1 MKNKEELNGEE
12 YDSLNDRKTNSSL
25 PCSLQEIKEE
35 GELID
40 GLESDFKEST
50 CSMKEGS
57 IQGSVFAL
65 SSLAL
70 GTGALAL
77 PIRCTQIGCFWLC
90 LSIILIAFTTF
101 WTLSNLINSARTVNG
116 KEYST
121 SVKRIIG
128 KIPAILIDIILMLYI
143 FGVIIQF
150 NVIIYSLIG
159 RSIYEFFIDK
169 KEYTDFSLFNEGKW
183 SSVSLK
189 YPIMLGLSILIIPLC
204 LLKDIS
210 KMRFAS
216 MLGICSLCYTIIVI
230 IIESPW
236 FYSNYRNNKYKKED
250 PKTHANWFD
259 ISKGFTSE
267 LNFFTSIA
275 TVFFI
280 FACHQ
285 GAFPVYKSLKNNNEK
300 RINKVFFRSMC
311 LILIIYLSVAICGF
325 MTDPLTEEPLIIF
338 RKSIFENDIFMNIAK
353 ISLAL
358 DLYLSIPA
366 NYNSFRASFFLL
378 VFNTDKIDTWRNIFL
393 TIPLI
398 LLTTFIGAI
407 FEDILSYISLLG
419 GFCCSIICFLIP
431 GSLMIATSIEKVF
444 SLKNILRLVVLG
456 IFGIIGLS
464 AAVLTV
470 IKMFSKK

>member
-1 MKNKEELNGEE
+1 MENNEEIC
-12 YDSLNDRKTNSSL
+12 DSLNDRKTDDFL
-25 PCSLQEIKEE
+25 PCSSNLKEFKEE
-35 GELID
+35 GDLID
-40 GLESDFKEST
+40 ELESDLKEST

-57 IQGSVFAL
+57 IQGSVFTL

-70 GTGALAL
+70 GTGAFAI
-77 PIRCTQIGCFWLC
+77 PIRCTQIGCFWFS
-90 LSIILIAFTTF
+90 LSIILVAFITF
-101 WTLSNLINSARTVNG
+101 LVLSNLIKSARTVHG
-116 KEYST
+116 EEYST

-128 KIPAILIDIILMLYI
+128 KIPAILIDIILMLYL

-159 RSIYEFFIDK
+159 RSVYEFFIDK
-169 KEYTDFSLFNEGKW
+169 QQYTDFSSYNEGKW
-183 SSVSLK
+183 NSISLK
-189 YPIMLGLSILIIPLC
+189 YPIMFGLSILLIPLC

-216 MLGICSLCYTIIVI
+216 MLGICSLCYSIIVI

-236 FYSNYRNNKYKKED
+236 FYLDYRNNKYKKDE

-259 ISKGFTSE
+259 ITKGFTSE

-300 RINKVFFRSMC
+300 RINKVFFRSIF
-311 LILIIYLSVAICGF
+311 LVLIIYLFVAICGF
-325 MTDPLTEEPLIIF
+325 MTDPISQEPLIIF
-338 RKSIFENDIFMNIAK
+338 RKSIFKNDFFMNIAK

-378 VFNTDKIDTWRNIFL
+378 VFNTDKIDTWRNVFL
-393 TIPLI
+393 TIPFL

-419 GFCCSIICFLIP
+419 GFCCSIICFIIP
-431 GSLMIATSIEKVF
+431 GSLIVASSKEKVF
-444 SLKNILRLVVLG
+444 SLRNILILVILG
-456 IFGIIGLS
+456 ILGTL
-464 AAVLTV
+464 
-470 IKMFSKK
+470 

>member
-1 MKNKEELNGEE
+1 MENNEEKG
-12 YDSLNDRKTNSSL
+12 DSLNDRKTNDSL
-25 PCSLQEIKEE
+25 PCSSNLKEFKEE
-35 GELID
+35 GDLID
-40 GLESDFKEST
+40 ELESDLKEST

-57 IQGSVFAL
+57 IQGSVFTL

-70 GTGALAL
+70 GTGAFAL
-77 PIRCTQIGCFWLC
+77 PIRATQIGCFWLS
-90 LSIILIAFTTF
+90 LSIIIVAFITF
-101 WTLSNLINSARTVNG
+101 WVLSNLIKSARTVHG
-116 KEYST
+116 EEYST

-128 KIPAILIDIILMLYI
+128 KIPAILIDIILMLYL

-159 RSIYEFFIDK
+159 RSVYEFFIDK
-169 KEYTDFSLFNEGKW
+169 EQYTDFSSYNEGKW

-189 YPIMLGLSILIIPLC
+189 YPIMFGLSILLIPLC

-236 FYSNYRNNKYKKED
+236 FYLDYRNNKYKKDE

-259 ISKGFTSE
+259 LSKGFTSE

-300 RINKVFFRSMC
+300 RINKVFFRSIC
-311 LILIIYLSVAICGF
+311 LILIIYLFVAICGF
-325 MTDPLTEEPLIIF
+325 MTDPLSEEPLIIF
-338 RKSIFENDIFMNIAK
+338 RKSIFKNDIFMNIAK
-353 ISLAL
+353 IALAL

-378 VFNTDKIDTWRNIFL
+378 VFNTDIIDTWRNIFL
-393 TIPLI
+393 TVPFL

-431 GSLMIATSIEKVF
+431 GSLIIASSKEKVF
-444 SLKNILRLVVLG
+444 SLKNILILVILG
-456 IFGIIGLS
+456 ILGIIGLS

-470 IKMFSKK
+470 IKMTTKKK

>member
-1 MKNKEELNGEE
+1 MENNEEKG
-12 YDSLNDRKTNSSL
+12 DSLNERKTNDSL
-25 PCSLQEIKEE
+25 PCSSNLKEFKEE
-35 GELID
+35 GDLID
-40 GLESDFKEST
+40 ELESDLKEST

-57 IQGSVFAL
+57 IQGSVFTL

-70 GTGALAL
+70 GTGAFAL
-77 PIRCTQIGCFWLC
+77 PIRATQIGCFWLS
-90 LSIILIAFTTF
+90 LSIIIVAFITF
-101 WTLSNLINSARTVNG
+101 WVLSNLIKSARTVHG
-116 KEYST
+116 EEYST

-128 KIPAILIDIILMLYI
+128 KIPAILIDIILMLYL

-159 RSIYEFFIDK
+159 RSVYEFFIDK
-169 KEYTDFSLFNEGKW
+169 EQYTDFSSYNEGKW

-189 YPIMLGLSILIIPLC
+189 YPIMFGLSILLIPLC

-236 FYSNYRNNKYKKED
+236 FYLDYRNNKYKKDE

-259 ISKGFTSE
+259 LSKGFTSE

-300 RINKVFFRSMC
+300 RINKVFFRSIC
-311 LILIIYLSVAICGF
+311 LILIIYLFVAICGF
-325 MTDPLTEEPLIIF
+325 ITDPLSEEPLIIF
-338 RKSIFENDIFMNIAK
+338 RKSIFKNDIFMNIAK
-353 ISLAL
+353 IALAL
-358 DLYLSIPA
+358 DLYLSIPT

-378 VFNTDKIDTWRNIFL
+378 VFNTDIIDTWRNIFL
-393 TIPLI
+393 TVPFL

-431 GSLMIATSIEKVF
+431 GSLIIASSKEKVF
-444 SLKNILRLVVLG
+444 SLKNILILVILG
-456 IFGIIGLS
+456 ILGIIGLS

-470 IKMFSKK
+470 IKMTTKKK